1 MTKLRILGLSGSL
14 RAQSFNTL
22 SLHAAAELLPDD
34 VEIHIADCAEV
45 PLFSADLLEQG
56 LPVAVRRLQDRILAA
71 DGVVIASPEYNF
83 SVSGVLKNTL
93 DWLSKANPQPF
104 KNKAAA
110 IVSATTG
117 PLGGA
122 RSQYDL
128 RKILG
133 SMEAV
138 VLPKPEVFIGMSG
151 QRFQEGRLVDPAT
164 RQLLQQQMATFRGW
178 MLRMRDA

>member
-1 MTKLRILGLSGSL
+1 M
-14 RAQSFNTL
+14 
-22 SLHAAAELLPDD
+22 
-34 VEIHIADCAEV
+34 

-71 DGVVIASPEYNF
+71 DGVVIASPRYNF
-83 SVSGVLKNTL
+83 SVSGVLNALGLAVEGKPATFQEQGGC
-93 DWLSKANPQPF
+93 DRVSHHRSAGWRAQPVRLC
-104 KNKAAA
+104 A
-110 IVSATTG
+110 
-117 PLGGA
+117 
-122 RSQYDL
+122 
-128 RKILG
+128 KILG